1 MIKENK
7 SFAICYGEILWDL
20 LPSGPQPG
28 GAPLNVAYHLNKMGV
43 ESSIVSRIG
52 NDSDGKKLFDLVNH
66 WGINP
71 RFIQSDQTQPTGHVI
86 ASLKNGNEVSYQIKS
101 PVAWDF
107 MDNDDNLTA
116 TICADTYLV
125 YGSLAAR
132 NQVSRKTLYNLLE
145 SDGIKVFDIN
155 VRPPFMSKNLFE
167 TLLTKA
173 DIVKFNQAEL
183 ELVQLMFR
191 GSLGKESE
199 QVEFIQDRFM
209 ISNVIVT
216 KGEFGASY
224 YTENKQYNTSGKEI
238 NVKDTVGSGDAF
250 LASFIA
256 NHQKGLHP
264 QHIID
269 LAAQMGAF
277 VASKNGGCPNYNMDE
292 FTKFSFNTF

>member
-7 SFAICYGEILWDL
+7 TSAICFGEILWDF
-20 LPSGPQPG
+20 LPSGPKPG
-28 GAPLNVAYHLNKMGV
+28 GAPLNVAYHLNKLGV
-43 ESSIVSRIG
+43 NSSIVSRIG
-52 NDSDGKKLFDLVNH
+52 NDPDGNKLMNLVNH

-71 RFIQSDQTQPTGHVI
+71 AFLQSDQTQPTGHVI
-86 ASLKNGNEVSYQIKS
+86 ASLKNGNEVSYEIKS

-107 MDNDDNLTA
+107 MVNDDKLNA
-116 TICADTYLV
+116 TINTDTYLV

-132 NQVSRKTLYNLLE
+132 NQVSRATLYNLLE
-145 SDGIKVFDIN
+145 SDGVKVFDIN
-155 VRPPFMSKNLFE
+155 VRPPFINKVLFE
-167 TLLTKA
+167 TLLSKA

-191 GSLGKESE
+191 GSFGQESE
-199 QVEFIQDRFM
+199 QVRFIQDKFM

-224 YTENKQYNTSGKEI
+224 YTENEQYNTSGREI
-238 NVKDTVGSGDAF
+238 TVRDTVGSGDAF

-256 NHQKGLHP
+256 NHQKGLNP
-264 QHIID
+264 QIIID

-277 VASKNGGCPNYNMDE
+277 VASKEGGCPDYNMDE
-292 FTKFSFNTF
+292 FLNFSTNTF